1 MFERALRPHDVP
13 VGGDLVS
20 ALVHEATLYVVASK
34 VGVREPRE
42 VGHAVVVEIG
52 GGS

>member
-42 VGHAVVVEIG
+42 
-52 GGS
+52 